1 MNLIPS
7 SISNQ
12 TLEAYLVKI
21 SARSRIIYW
30 IIIGTVVALIASL
43 PYIFVDVSVQ
53 ARGYF
58 QSDIEKQ
65 VVYTPFQGKVRYT
78 SVRNGERVEKGDT
91 LLVIDYETISAQ
103 TVAFRQKIAE
113 NDASLSDLEILTK
126 IDSSDLDY
134 ISSLLTSTRYRAEA
148 ENVRNQHIIQYQK
161 YKKKKAEHERNQL
174 LYEQDIIPE
183 ADFENSLYLLTSEND
198 NLNQIL
204 LYQKSLWQSDLAAR
218 RNERVS
224 LLAGL
229 EQCMESITNRILV
242 APASGEVI
250 QTADIQKGSIV
261 GQGQMVAEI
270 SPYGELIATCFVK
283 PSDIGLVQENQKV
296 KIQVE
301 AFNYNEWGMLQGEIV
316 DISDDMIVEDGSN
329 VFFRIK
335 CRPDRTYLTLR
346 NGHKAFIKKGMS
358 VNTRI
363 IVTQRSLF
371 NLLFDKADK
380 WFNPYTYKPE

>member
-161 YKKKKAEHERNQL
+161 CKKKKAEHERNQL